1 MSAWKIYCLMYNV
14 AMTQWSSFNIKRS
27 TLNDFTHQAQI
38 FSIFATAAFMAKTK
52 LRRFAEN
59 DKFSHLIQQDR
70 GFPVPENALKG
81 KWNRDFFKREAPLV
95 LELACGRGEYTINL
109 SEKFPDKNF
118 IGIDWKGARLWRGA
132 KTVDEQNLKNVG
144 FLRIQ
149 ILNIL
154 SFFAK
159 DEVEELW
166 ITFPDPHLQVSREQK
181 RLTSHRFLDLY
192 RQFMKPGGIINLK
205 TDSKSLYDFTLEVI
219 AEEKMEILKQT
230 DDLYASKFLDDI
242 LSIQTTYEKIW
253 LKEGLKI
260 CYLQYRIK

>member
-1 MSAWKIYCLMYNV
+1 
-14 AMTQWSSFNIKRS
+14 
-27 TLNDFTHQAQI
+27 
-38 FSIFATAAFMAKTK
+38 MAKTK

-59 DKFSHLIQQDR
+59 DSFSHLIQQDR
-70 GFPVPENALKG
+70 RYPIPEHALKG
-81 KWNRDFFKREAPLV
+81 NWNRDFFKRNAPLV

-109 SEKFPDKNF
+109 SNKFPEKNF

-132 KTVDEQNLKNVG
+132 KTVDEENLINVG

-149 ILNIL
+149 ILNIM
-154 SFFAK
+154 SFFDR
-159 DEVEELW
+159 DEVDEIW

-181 RLTSHRFLDLY
+181 RLTSQRFLNLY

-205 TDSKSLYDFTLEVI
+205 TDSKTLYDYTLAVI
-219 AEEKMEILKQT
+219 AEQKLEIIKQT
-230 DDLYASKFLDDI
+230 DDVYSSSLLDDI

-260 CYLQYRIK
+260 CYVQYRLQE